1 MFKFEEL
8 KEIKGLH
15 KKEVKAWLDSREV
28 EYEYEVEYEDDGN
41 FYIGNYWS
49 DDCIIIEIE
58 DDVVARWY
66 RADDWE

>member
-1 MFKFEEL
+1 MFNFKDL

-15 KKEVKAWLDSREV
+15 KEEVEAWLDSREV

-49 DDCIIIEIE
+49 DDCITIEIE
-58 DDVVARWY
+58 DDIVVRWY
-66 RADDWE
+66 RADSWD